1 MSASEITSPVRYQC
15 PEANNFFSG
24 RKGMVTIISSVVG
37 VFVDL
42 HHGMAR
48 LASSLLLV
56 QFQGK
61 SENDEIIHPTISRRS
76 FDSIS
81 TIIRI
86 SKLSGSLKWTP

>member
-1 MSASEITSPVRYQC
+1 MSASKITSLVRSQC
-15 PEANNFFSG
+15 PEASKFLQEEKVCHNCFFCLS
-24 RKGMVTIISSVVG
+24 VFSSTST
-37 VFVDL
+37 
-42 HHGMAR
+42 MAR